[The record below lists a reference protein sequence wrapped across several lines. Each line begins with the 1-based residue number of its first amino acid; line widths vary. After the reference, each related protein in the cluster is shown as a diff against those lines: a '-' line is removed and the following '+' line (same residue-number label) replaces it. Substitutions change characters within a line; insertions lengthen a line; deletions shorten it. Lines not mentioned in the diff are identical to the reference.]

1 MDAKNLVLGRPATE
15 AEQKAI
21 QHAIDILAS
30 EGLELIGTRP
40 KDR

>member
-1 MDAKNLVLGRPATE
+1 MDAKNLVLGRTATE

-21 QHAIDILAS
+21 QQAIEILAIQ
-30 EGLELIGTRP
+30 GLELIGTRP